1 MISMNKDE
9 LSEGEEVTKRFE
21 SISEKEIKMMTAI
34 TRDPNPIH
42 YDHRM
47 VESMGLPGLINQGAS
62 NLSYFIQ
69 AMNELTD
76 SPRDIFD
83 IEVRFRNQVYAG
95 DSLEST
101 ITIDEVRTTDGT
113 RIGELSGT
121 VTKEDGTVV
130 LTGTA
135 TITIHE

>member
-1 MISMNKDE
+1 MDKDE

-69 AMNELTD
+69 AIDGFTE
-76 SPRDIFD
+76 SPRNISD
-83 IEVRFRNQVYAG
+83 IEVRFRNQVYEG

-101 ITIDEVRTTDGT
+101 ITVDKVRTTDET
-113 RIGELSGT
+113 VVGELSGD
-121 VTKEDGTVV
+121 VEKEDGTVV
-130 LTGTA
+130 LNGTA
-135 TITIHE
+135 TIEIHE

>member
-1 MISMNKDE
+1 MDEHSISVNE
-9 LSEGEEVTKRFE
+9 QVTKRFDDIRE
-21 SISEKEIKMMTAI
+21 EEIKMMTAI

-69 AMNELTD
+69 AIAEITE
-76 SPRDIFD
+76 SPRNISD
-83 IEVRFRNQVYAG
+83 IEVRFRNQVYEG

-101 ITIDEVRTTDGT
+101 ITVDEVRTTEGT
-113 RIGELSGT
+113 VVGELSGT
-121 VTKEDGTVV
+121 VEKGDGTVV

-135 TITIHE
+135 TIEIHE